1 MGSDPIRAGWM
12 IEQKNREEFEQLGSR
27 QVVRTIDAALYDAE
41 KQKQAYEW
49 LDEKENA
56 HERAYKSRVFYV
68 QLFNSG
74 VAVLALIISLI
85 ALLKK

>member
-1 MGSDPIRAGWM
+1 M

-56 HERAYKSRVFYV
+56 HERAYKSRVFTFSY
-68 QLFNSG
+68 SI
-74 VAVLALIISLI
+74 AVSPYSPCAAQEI
-85 ALLKK
+85 ASR